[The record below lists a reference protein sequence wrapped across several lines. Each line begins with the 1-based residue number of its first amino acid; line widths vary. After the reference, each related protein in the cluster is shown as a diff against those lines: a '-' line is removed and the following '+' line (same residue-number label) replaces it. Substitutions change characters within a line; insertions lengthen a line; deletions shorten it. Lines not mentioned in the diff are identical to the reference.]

1 VMFPTICVTISL
13 ELVVARDAFGAAVI
27 DGQYWMNISH
37 RSHAGSGSEG
47 TLTYKSTLL
56 AIKTQEGVGVGL
68 QILVTFPTEQ
78 RGRSVGTGVIAGSVA
93 FSNVVGMPCS
103 SR

>member
-1 VMFPTICVTISL
+1 VIFPTTWVTISL

-27 DGQYWMNISH
+27 DGQYWLTISYF
-37 RSHAGSGSEG
+37 SHAGSGWEG
-47 TLTYKSTLL
+47 RLTYKSTLL
-56 AIKTQEGVGVGL
+56 AIKTQEGVGMGL
-68 QILVTFPTEQ
+68 QTAVTSPTEQ

-93 FSNVVGMPCS
+93 LSNVVGMPWS

>member
-1 VMFPTICVTISL
+1 MFPTTWVTISL

-27 DGQYWMNISH
+27 DGQYWLNINYFSH
-37 RSHAGSGSEG
+37 VGGGWEG

-56 AIKTQEGVGVGL
+56 AIKTQEGVGIGL
-68 QILVTFPTEQ
+68 QMAVTSPTEQ
-78 RGRSVGTGVIAGSVA
+78 RGRSVGMGVIAGSVA
-93 FSNVVGMPCS
+93 FSNVVGMPWS